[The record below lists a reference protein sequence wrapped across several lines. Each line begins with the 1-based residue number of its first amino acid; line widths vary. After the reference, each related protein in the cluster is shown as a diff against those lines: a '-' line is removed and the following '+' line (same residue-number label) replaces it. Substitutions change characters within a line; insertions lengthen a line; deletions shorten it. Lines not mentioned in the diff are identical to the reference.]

1 MITTTAR
8 YYEVG
13 DSTLRVFNESVQKL
27 SLPMKIKFRV
37 VGDTKLKSL
46 IQIAKVSPIYEFITE
61 QQIIVYINEDEL
73 DNLSVDESVALLFR
87 EGLNGIVP
95 NLETGVI
102 KIEKPNT
109 ATFRSIIEK
118 FGLEEVNRAK
128 DLERLTLEQTE
139 DKEREEI
146 TFS

>member
-1 MITTTAR
+1 MSTTTQR

-13 DSTLRVFNESVQKL
+13 DSTLSVFNESVQKMA
-27 SLPMKIKFRV
+27 LPMKINFRV
-37 VGDTKLKSL
+37 VGDSKLKSL
-46 IQIAKVSPIYEFITE
+46 IKIAKVSPIYEFMTE
-61 QQIIVYINEDEL
+61 QQIIVYINEDLL
-73 DNLSVDESVALLFR
+73 DNLSDDSAVELLFR
-87 EGLNGIVP
+87 EGLNGIQP

-109 ATFRSIIEK
+109 ATFRSIIDK

-128 DLERLTLEQTE
+128 DLERMTLEQTDE
-139 DKEREEI
+139 KEREEV